1 MADCTCL
8 TVCNAAKTFT
18 FTFQTKSPK
27 RMSDINTFFEA
38 AKMMA
43 EAYGLTEL
51 GGTFT
56 NEGIK
61 TIAAESVKK
70 LFQSKPDAKKAIEE
84 AKAQPETDDS
94 DPITQLAEELS
105 NLAEEDQKFKA
116 ELQQWQDSIKQ
127 LVQDAKQGREIRA
140 ENYFERI
147 ENVNQINFDQR
158 GKHE

>member
-1 MADCTCL
+1 
-8 TVCNAAKTFT
+8 
-18 FTFQTKSPK
+18 
-27 RMSDINTFFEA
+27 MSDITAFFEA
-38 AKMMA
+38 AKTIA

-51 GGTFT
+51 GSTFT
-56 NEGIK
+56 SEGIK

-70 LFQSKPDAKKAIEE
+70 LFQRKPEAKKALEK
-84 AKAQPETDDS
+84 AKVQPETDDS

-105 NLAEEDQKFKA
+105 TLAEEDQKFKA
-116 ELQQWQDSIKQ
+116 ELQQWQTAIKQ
-127 LVQDAKQGREIRA
+127 LVKDAKQGREIRA